1 VIRPFRDG
9 SQSDPRLTDS
19 CPFRYGVAG
28 MEASEHGARN
38 GQKGR
43 LFFVLTACG
52 LASSLGLGALWGKAR
67 TLRDW
72 EQIRSYSKH
81 LDWRRRRRRV
91 ALPVASQAERT
102 SNAALQH
109 HRLVISFLHAAASV
123 NFYLA
128 L

>member
-1 VIRPFRDG
+1 MRRFRDG

-52 LASSLGLGALWGKAR
+52 LAWALGLVGQGKDAEGSR
-67 TLRDW
+67 
-72 EQIRSYSKH
+72 Y
-81 LDWRRRRRRV
+81 V
-91 ALPVASQAERT
+91 ATFTGEADAEEWP
-102 SNAALQH
+102 LQ
-109 HRLVISFLHAAASV
+109 
-123 NFYLA
+123 
-128 L
+128 